1 LRFYKEVYKI
11 IISYFHIDKMSYLA
25 LCAAPYD
32 NNEAIPPINPE
43 KKRGKNKTIK
53 KDKGPLKANVS
64 NMISE
69 IHKNEEA
76 GSESHM
82 GDFTPPPLATSE
94 ALEDDV
100 GEETDNVK
108 PAGYDDKPVN
118 IEEFTTLE
126 SSQADN
132 YFKNH
137 VPYYTQMSE
146 QPISNDNNLLTKLDK
161 ILFLLQEQKDEKS
174 GHVTEELILYSFLG
188 IFLIFVTDSF
198 ARAGK
203 YMR

>member
-1 LRFYKEVYKI
+1 MKAADPIVEPEPKIDTEKEKI
-11 IISYFHIDKMSYLA
+11 EEPK
-25 LCAAPYD
+25 
-32 NNEAIPPINPE
+32 EE
-43 KKRGKNKTIK
+43 KKDQKKGKTKTIK
-53 KDKGPLKANVS
+53 KGKDPLKENVS

-76 GSESHM
+76 GSESTM
-82 GDFTPPPLATSE
+82 GNFAPPPLAKSE
-94 ALEDDV
+94 TF
-100 GEETDNVK
+100 EEEVASDSGPK
-108 PAGYDDKPVN
+108 PAGFDDKPVN

-137 VPYYTQMSE
+137 IPYYTQMSE
-146 QPISNDNNLLTKLDK
+146 QPVSNDNNLLTKLDK
-161 ILFLLQEQKDEKS
+161 ILFLLEEQKDEKS

>member
-1 LRFYKEVYKI
+1 
-11 IISYFHIDKMSYLA
+11 MSYLA

-32 NNEAIPPINPE
+32 NSEVTPPITE
-43 KKRGKNKTIK
+43 KKKGKNKTIK
-53 KDKGPLKANVS
+53 KDKAPLKTNVS

-69 IHKNEEA
+69 IHKSEEA

-82 GDFTPPPLATSE
+82 GNFTPPPLATSE
-94 ALEDDV
+94 ALETDIAEGTDD
-100 GEETDNVK
+100 DYVK

-126 SSQADN
+126 SSQSDN

-146 QPISNDNNLLTKLDK
+146 QPVSNDNNLLTKLDK

>member
-1 LRFYKEVYKI
+1 
-11 IISYFHIDKMSYLA
+11 MSYLA

-32 NNEAIPPINPE
+32 DTESMAPISPE
-43 KKRGKNKTIK
+43 KKKGKTKTIK
-53 KDKGPLKANVS
+53 KGKHPVKENVS

-69 IHKNEEA
+69 IHKNQPA
-76 GSESHM
+76 GSESAM
-82 GDFTPPPLATSE
+82 GNFAPPPFAKSDTT
-94 ALEDDV
+94 
-100 GEETDNVK
+100 EEEEVNDSAPK
-108 PAGYDDKPVN
+108 PAGFEDKPVN

-137 VPYYTQMSE
+137 IPYYTQMSE
-146 QPISNDNNLLTKLDK
+146 QPVSNDNNLLTKLDK
-161 ILFLLQEQKDEKS
+161 ILFLLEEQKDEKS

>member
-1 LRFYKEVYKI
+1 
-11 IISYFHIDKMSYLA
+11 MSYLA

-32 NNEAIPPINPE
+32 NNELQQPIGPE
-43 KKRGKNKTIK
+43 KKKGKNKTIK
-53 KDKGPLKANVS
+53 KGKEPLKDNVS

-69 IHKNEEA
+69 IHKKEEA
-76 GSESHM
+76 GSESTM
-82 GDFTPPPLATSE
+82 GNFTPPPPAKSE
-94 ALEDDV
+94 TLLEDSS
-100 GEETDNVK
+100 GPK
-108 PAGYDDKPVN
+108 PAGSLDSPVN

-146 QPISNDNNLLTKLDK
+146 QPVSKDNDLLTKLDK

>member
-1 LRFYKEVYKI
+1 
-11 IISYFHIDKMSYLA
+11 MSYLA
-25 LCAAPYD
+25 LCAAPY
-32 NNEAIPPINPE
+32 NEATPPMNTE
-43 KKRGKNKTIK
+43 RKKGKNKTIK
-53 KDKGPLKANVS
+53 RDKKPNVS

-76 GSESHM
+76 GTESHM
-82 GDFTPPPLATSE
+82 GNFTPPPIATSE
-94 ALEDDV
+94 TLEPEV
-100 GEETDNVK
+100 ETDQVK

-126 SSQADN
+126 SSQAEN

-146 QPISNDNNLLTKLDK
+146 QPVSNDNNLLTKLDK
-161 ILFLLQEQKDEKS
+161 ILFLLQEQKDEKT
-174 GHVTEELILYSFLG
+174 GHVTEELILYSFIG

>member
-174 GHVTEELILYSFLG
+174 GHVTE
-188 IFLIFVTDSF
+188 
-198 ARAGK
+198 
-203 YMR
+203 

>member
-1 LRFYKEVYKI
+1 
-11 IISYFHIDKMSYLA
+11 MSYLA

-32 NNEAIPPINPE
+32 NIESMAPITPE
-43 KKRGKNKTIK
+43 KKKGKNKTIK
-53 KDKGPLKANVS
+53 KGKDPLKENVS

-69 IHKNEEA
+69 IHKKEEA
-76 GSESHM
+76 GSESTM
-82 GDFTPPPLATSE
+82 GNFTPPPFAKSE
-94 ALEDDV
+94 SSEDEKSSDS
-100 GEETDNVK
+100 GPK
-108 PAGYDDKPVN
+108 PAGFDDKPVN
-118 IEEFTTLE
+118 IEEFTSLE

-137 VPYYTQMSE
+137 IPYYTQMSE
-146 QPISNDNNLLTKLDK
+146 QPVANDNNLLTKLDK
-161 ILFLLQEQKDEKS
+161 ILFLLEEQKDEKS

>member
-1 LRFYKEVYKI
+1 
-11 IISYFHIDKMSYLA
+11 MSYLA

-32 NNEAIPPINPE
+32 NNELQQPNGPE
-43 KKRGKNKTIK
+43 KKKSKNKTIK
-53 KDKGPLKANVS
+53 KGKESLKDNVS

-69 IHKNEEA
+69 IHKNEET
-76 GSESHM
+76 GSDSNM
-82 GDFTPPPLATSE
+82 GNFTPPPLAKSETSE
-94 ALEDDV
+94 
-100 GEETDNVK
+100 TDPNGPK
-108 PAGYDDKPVN
+108 PAGSLDSPVN

-126 SSQADN
+126 STQADN

-146 QPISNDNNLLTKLDK
+146 QPVSKDSDLLTKLDK